1 MFVNSTKT
9 TLSSFCI
16 SISYND
22 ENSFEIITK
31 IIQLFRY
38 MKLNIVFEP
47 IEIAGQNYLKNIK
60 YGIDEENLLRLKK
73 NSILLHTPFDYS
85 SFKENE
91 HILAEKYLDIA
102 LQNYFIKSFSIEKN
116 KIIKQNILKTDF
128 FAKKIKYISNLGDYN
143 YIINSNES
151 NDKQSLLNS
160 YKDLLKVDF
169 YYSFGSKYSI
179 FALNNFDDQAILFF
193 IIEMLKYLGFN
204 EQAFFLKSISDKN
217 FNEVLEY
224 LKHNDQAKAISTV
237 KTDNIKILPKITW
250 KNIPT
255 NLPDEITKTET
266 KLDGKFLIK
275 DLVVRIKN
283 KQIKL
288 NGEEYELCQIL
299 DNEIEYYPNINFWD
313 EIIINPVIKLQ
324 KKKINKKIW

>member
-31 IIQLFRY
+31 IIQFFRY

-47 IEIAGQNYLKNIK
+47 VEIAGQNYLKNIK
-60 YGIDEENLLRLKK
+60 YGIDEENLSRLKK

-85 SFKENE
+85 YFKENE
-91 HILAEKYLDIA
+91 HILAEKYLDTA
-102 LQNYFIKSFSIEKN
+102 LQNCFIKSFSVKKN
-116 KIIKQNILKTDF
+116 KIIKQNTLKTDF
-128 FAKKIKYISNLGDYN
+128 FAKKNEYISNLDDYN
-143 YIINSNES
+143 LISNEL
-151 NDKQSLLNS
+151 NNEQSLLND
-160 YKDLLKVDF
+160 YRDLLKADF
-169 YYSFGSKYSI
+169 YYSFGSKYSV
-179 FALNNFDDQAILFF
+179 FALNNFGDQAILFF
-193 IIEMLKYLGFN
+193 TIEILKYLGFD
-204 EQAFFLKSISDKN
+204 EQVNFLSNMPDKN
-217 FNEVLEY
+217 FNEVLKY
-224 LKHNDQAKAISTV
+224 LKDNCQAKAISAV
-237 KTDNIKILPKITW
+237 KTDNIKILPEITW

-255 NLPDEITKTET
+255 NLPNKITKIET
-266 KLDGKFLIK
+266 KLDGKFFVK
-275 DLVVRIKN
+275 DLVAGIKN

-288 NGEEYELCQIL
+288 NGEEYELYQIL
-299 DNEIEYYPNINFWD
+299 DDEIEYYPNINFWD